1 MKKEYEALY
10 LTKDN
15 EADALLRLVEIVKI
29 LRKECPWDREQ
40 THETLTKC
48 MLEEAY
54 EAVDAIL
61 EKDTENLREELGDV
75 LLQVVFHSNL
85 SENEGHFDLK
95 DVINEECEKMIRRH
109 PHIFLEDDAK
119 TIDKA
124 LEKWENMK
132 SQEHEEHRY
141 TDRLTRVPKALPALI
156 RSSKVQCKAAKVG
169 FDWPDAE
176 GPFDKIQ
183 EELAELVQA
192 YRERDD
198 AHIAEEYG
206 DLLFS
211 MVNTS
216 RFLNIDPEESLNQ
229 ATVKFIK
236 RFDCMERIARKR
248 GLDLADL
255 SLEEMDR
262 LWQEAKKE

>member
-10 LTKDN
+10 LAKDN
-15 EADALLRLVEIVKI
+15 EAEALSRLVEIVKV

-61 EKDTENLREELGDV
+61 EQDTANLREELGDV

-85 SENEGHFDLK
+85 SENEGDFTLA
-95 DVINEECEKMIRRH
+95 DVINEECDKMIRRH
-109 PHIFLEDDAK
+109 PHIFLEENAK

-156 RSSKVQCKAAKVG
+156 RSSKVQSKAAKIG
-169 FDWPDAE
+169 FDWQDAS

-183 EELAELVQA
+183 EEFEELSEA
-192 YRERDD
+192 YRDEDE
-198 AHIAEEYG
+198 AQIAEEFG

-211 MVNTS
+211 MVNAS
-216 RFLNIDPEESLNQ
+216 RFLRVNPEEALNQ
-229 ATVKFIK
+229 ATAKFVK
-236 RFDCMERIARKR
+236 RFDCMEKIAEAGGR
-248 GLDLADL
+248 DLGEM

-262 LWQEAKKE
+262 LWLEAKKK